1 MYIYVMKIVIKP
13 GKTAEFED
21 ALGPISCNFLKAK
34 DCLGYSVYRDTEKK
48 NTFIVLGE
56 WQTRQAREKHFK
68 THDYEV
74 LIGAARVLGE
84 TFEMNIAKVT
94 KSGAL
99 ELARE
104 QITSQ

>member
-13 GKTAEFED
+13 YKTDEFESELY
-21 ALGPISCNFLKAK
+21 AISQNVRKAK
-34 DCLGYSVYRDTEKK
+34 GCLFYSVYRDTEKK
-48 NTFIVLGE
+48 NTFMLVGE

-84 TFEMNIAKVT
+84 TFEMNIAEVT
-94 KSGAL
+94 KSGSL
-99 ELARE
+99 EFARE
-104 QITSQ
+104 QIPPQ

>member
-1 MYIYVMKIVIKP
+1 MFIYVMKIVTKP
-13 GKTAEFED
+13 HKKVEFFNTVRS
-21 ALGPISCNFLKAK
+21 ITRNFLKAEG
-34 DCLGYSVYRDTEKK
+34 CFGYSVYEDTEKK
-48 NTFIVLGE
+48 NTFMVVGE

-74 LIGAARVLGE
+74 LIGAVRVLGE
-84 TFEMNIAKVT
+84 TFEMNIAEVT

-99 ELARE
+99 ELAKE